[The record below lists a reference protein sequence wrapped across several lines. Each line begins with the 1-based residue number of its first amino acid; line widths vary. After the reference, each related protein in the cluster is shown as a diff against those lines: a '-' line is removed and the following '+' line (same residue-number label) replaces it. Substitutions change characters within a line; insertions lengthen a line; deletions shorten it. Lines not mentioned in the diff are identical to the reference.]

1 MTVVNC
7 ARCGTTYDTDREGV
21 TPGQDTSRCPQCGA
35 TNEVPATDGGAASA
49 AGDATSEAVRVDVP
63 TGGGEVALR
72 VELDVAV
79 TVAGGEDVDASEGA
93 DE

>member
-35 TNEVPATDGGAASA
+35 TNEVPATDGGAAS
-49 AGDATSEAVRVDVP
+49 GSGGATNEAVRVDVP
-63 TGGGEVALR
+63 TADGEVAIR
-72 VELDVAV
+72 VDLDVTV
-79 TVAGGEDVDASEGA
+79 TVAGGEDGDTTPG
-93 DE
+93 